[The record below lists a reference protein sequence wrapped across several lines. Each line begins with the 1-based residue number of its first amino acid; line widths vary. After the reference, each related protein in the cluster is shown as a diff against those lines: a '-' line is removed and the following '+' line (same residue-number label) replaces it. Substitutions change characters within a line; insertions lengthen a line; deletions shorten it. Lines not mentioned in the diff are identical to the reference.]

1 MNGFPGGF
9 PGGMPGMGGK
19 GFDPSK
25 IDPAQLK
32 MMLNMFSGMS
42 DEQIKNQ
49 MKMFGIDMDP
59 SVIRSFI
66 DKMKNASD
74 EDLNK
79 LKEQY
84 AKGNIKM
91 NSFNVSVLSKFE
103 DKLKEAKKLC
113 EENKF
118 EECIEL
124 CNKSIENIKNEKI
137 EEKDK
142 EEQKKFIEKFYDQLT
157 LARYTSQD
165 YDDTIKEC
173 QKAIDDNYPLFS
185 IYNRMGICFF
195 KKGRHVKARDAF
207 LKAKEKFPNEEDKIA
222 EKYLKMALEEIENY

>member
-84 AKGNIKM
+84 AKGNI
-91 NSFNVSVLSKFE
+91 NNCV
-103 DKLKEAKKLC
+103 
-113 EENKF
+113 
-118 EECIEL
+118 
-124 CNKSIENIKNEKI
+124 
-137 EEKDK
+137 
-142 EEQKKFIEKFYDQLT
+142 
-157 LARYTSQD
+157 
-165 YDDTIKEC
+165 
-173 QKAIDDNYPLFS
+173 
-185 IYNRMGICFF
+185 
-195 KKGRHVKARDAF
+195 F
-207 LKAKEKFPNEEDKIA
+207 L
-222 EKYLKMALEEIENY
+222 LG

>member
-1 MNGFPGGF
+1 MNGF
-9 PGGMPGMGGK
+9 PGGMPGGMP

-25 IDPAQLK
+25 MDPAQLK

-59 SVIRSFI
+59 SI
-66 DKMKNASD
+66 MKNASED
-74 EDLNK
+74 DLNK

-84 AKGNIKM
+84 AKGNINM

-103 DKLKEAKKLC
+103 DKLKEAKKLL

-118 EECIEL
+118 DDCIEL

-142 EEQKKFIEKFYDQLT
+142 EEQKKFIEKFYDELT
-157 LARYTSQD
+157 LARYTSQN
-165 YDDTIKEC
+165 YDETIKEC
-173 QKAIDDNYPLFS
+173 QKAIDDSYALFS
-185 IYNRMGICFF
+185 VYNRMGICYF